1 MHLPLKRL
9 SVAELRRTFQA
20 AQSSLQGFSQA
31 TAEAGSLIQS
41 WVGGVPVLAME
52 HYPSSDVKDVRHG
65 YQFFYHCHR
74 DNGVEHGH
82 VHVFAHATR
91 SGRKRRMRGQDHWTR
106 TDPSH
111 LIAIGLDARGLP
123 VSIFTVNRWV
133 TGGHW
138 LDTPTILHWLQG
150 LDLGGAKPHVHSSQW
165 LAGFV
170 QMYLPVIEQLL
181 KRRDRWLAR
190 QPDRTAALDDE
201 GAEVISSAR
210 IDWAS
215 DLQRLESEWTRRSPP
230 KP

>member
-9 SVAELRRTFQA
+9 SVAELRRTFHA
-20 AQSSLQGFSQA
+20 AQSSLHGFSQA

-41 WVGGVPVLAME
+41 WVGGVPVVAME
-52 HYPSSDVKDVRHG
+52 HYPPSDVKDVRHG

-74 DNGVEHGH
+74 DHGVEHGH

-91 SGRKRRMRGQDHWTR
+91 SGRKRRRRGQDHWIR

-123 VSIFTVNRWV
+123 VSLFTVNRWV

-138 LDTPTILHWLQG
+138 LDTPTTLRWLQG
-150 LDLGGAKPHVHSSQW
+150 LNLGGAKSHVHSSQW

-181 KRRDRWLAR
+181 HRRDRWLAR
-190 QPDRTAALDDE
+190 QPDRTAAFDDE

-210 IDWAS
+210 IDWAN
-215 DLQRLESEWTRRSPP
+215 DLQRLESEWARRTPQ